1 MLRWERVWWC
11 HKERALRSVWRIG
24 KLPDDTWAEPD
35 EGIPITQTQWTER
48 HGTKSS
54 RYRQGAISRAQKSC
68 MAGIRSLAKEL
79 GLYVV
84 GSSHW
89 GFFLMRKSHG
99 QNYPS
104 EQSLW
109 PQCGGCQLRD
119 QSGSCCDGV
128 ISISKKGSELEAVR
142 RKRRQPVYFRRRKL
156 IRLGEGREEKE
167 A

>member
-1 MLRWERVWWC
+1 
-11 HKERALRSVWRIG
+11 
-24 KLPDDTWAEPD
+24 
-35 EGIPITQTQWTER
+35 
-48 HGTKSS
+48 
-54 RYRQGAISRAQKSC
+54 
-68 MAGIRSLAKEL
+68 
-79 GLYVV
+79 
-84 GSSHW
+84 
-89 GFFLMRKSHG
+89 MRKSHG

-142 RKRRQPVYFRRRKL
+142 RKRGQPVYFRRRKL

-167 A
+167 AWLIKAGS